1 MAGKAK
7 VGGVRFRMS
16 VADAV
21 MEIRALHQGVRR
33 MCEDYLVGGELGEAG
48 TALGFG
54 EAVGAPAP
62 GSAAPGGAPAPGSA
76 ALGTAGGAVAD
87 FSAPADLVVSVTQAD
102 IDAERERSTDERSWS
117 DAYLETLAVLRRI
130 AEWAPQHRRL
140 LVHGAV
146 IQYGGRA
153 YLFTAPSGT
162 GKSTH
167 IRLWRRYLGAAVGV
181 INGDK
186 PLMLVPEAP
195 EAAPVVYGTP
205 WSGKEGWQ
213 ENASAPLAG
222 ICLLSRAEPGAPC
235 IDRIS
240 AADALDRII
249 RQVYLPSN
257 ALAVANALELIDA
270 LLARVPVYD
279 LAVDMSEDAVRTSFE
294 TLTGLPYRSAN

>member
-1 MAGKAK
+1 MADEAK
-7 VGGVRFRMS
+7 MGGVRFRMG

-21 MEIRALHQGVRR
+21 VEVRALHQKVRR
-33 MCEDYLVGGELGEAG
+33 MCEDYLVEVGLGKDEVAH
-48 TALGFG
+48 GFG
-54 EAVGAPAP
+54 EAAGART
-62 GSAAPGGAPAPGSA
+62 PGGAARDA
-76 ALGTAGGAVAD
+76 ALGAAGAC
-87 FSAPADLVVSVTQAD
+87 SAPADLVVSVTQAD
-102 IDAERERSTDERSWS
+102 IDAERECSTSEQFWS

-140 LVHGAV
+140 LVHGAA

-167 IRLWRRYLGAAVGV
+167 IKLWRRYLGAAVSV

-186 PLMLVPEAP
+186 PLVLVPEAP
-195 EAAPVVYGTP
+195 GAAPVVYGTP

-213 ENASAPLAG
+213 ENTSAPLAG
-222 ICLLSRAEPGAPC
+222 VCLLSRAEPGATR

-240 AADALDRII
+240 AADALDRVI
-249 RQVYLPSN
+249 RQVYLPSHV
-257 ALAVANALELIDA
+257 LAAAGALELLDA

-294 TLTGLPYRSAN
+294 TLTGLPYRPALQACNLK

>member
-1 MAGKAK
+1 MADEAK
-7 VGGVRFRMS
+7 VGSVRFRMS

-21 MEIRALHQGVRR
+21 VEVRALHQRVHR
-33 MCEDYLVGGELGEAG
+33 MCEDYLVGGELGEVE
-48 TALGFG
+48 TACGFG
-54 EAVGAPAP
+54 EAAGAPAP
-62 GSAAPGGAPAPGSA
+62 GGAAVGAA
-76 ALGTAGGAVAD
+76 AA
-87 FSAPADLVVSVTQAD
+87 FSVPADLVVSVTQAD
-102 IDAERERSTDERSWS
+102 IDVERECSTDEQSWS

-130 AEWAPQHRRL
+130 AEWAPQYRRL
-140 LVHGAV
+140 LVHGAA

-167 IRLWRRYLGAAVGV
+167 IKLWRRYLGAAASV

-186 PLMLVPEAP
+186 PLALVPEALD
-195 EAAPVVYGTP
+195 AAPIVYGTP

-213 ENASAPLAG
+213 ENTSAPLAG
-222 ICLLSRAEPGAPC
+222 ICLLSRAEPGATR

-249 RQVYLPSN
+249 RQVYLPPH
-257 ALAVANALELIDA
+257 ALAAANALELLDA

-279 LAVDMSEDAVRTSFE
+279 LAVDMSEDAVRASFE
-294 TLTGLPYRSAN
+294 ALTGLPYKPEI